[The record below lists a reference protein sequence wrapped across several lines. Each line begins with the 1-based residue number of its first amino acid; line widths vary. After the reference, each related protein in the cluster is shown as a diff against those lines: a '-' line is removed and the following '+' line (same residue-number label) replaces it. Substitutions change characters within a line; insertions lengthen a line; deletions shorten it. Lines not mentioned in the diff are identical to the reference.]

1 MFKLTSKFKP
11 TGDQP
16 NAIAKL
22 VKGLKS
28 GKRDQVLLGV
38 TGSGK
43 TFTMAKVIEQY
54 QKPTLIISHNK
65 TLAAQL
71 YKEFKEFFPN
81 NAVHYFVSYYD
92 YYQPEA
98 YIPYTDT
105 YIEKDSKI
113 NEELDRLR
121 HATTQALMSR
131 DDVIIIASVSC
142 IYNLGSP
149 EEYKNM
155 GLNIFEGQKIKADE
169 LMRSLIRL
177 QYAQDIELKRGCFR
191 KTRNEI
197 EVMGPDGQNI
207 FKITLGLSY
216 SPLAKNKFI
225 PYKVASP
232 RSQGLATKSRARLR
246 TGFTPSERIL
256 KIAHATIKEPEEL
269 ETNEPVF
276 EKIIETTILP
286 AKYWL
291 TSDNKIGVAIE
302 NIKTELKQHMK
313 VLKKQKKLQE
323 AGRLYEKTMYDIDM
337 MKRTGY
343 CHGIEN
349 YSRHLD
355 FRKSGEPP
363 YTLLDFFISKGAFLT
378 IIDESHASVSQIR
391 GMFNGDHSRKST
403 LVDYGFRLPSA
414 LDNRPLKF
422 PEFNKRIQK
431 TVYVSATPGKY
442 ELDKCGKANIA
453 EQLVRPTGLLDPTIE
468 IQPTENQIE
477 HLLGEIKKRIA
488 NKERVI
494 VTTLTKRMAEDL
506 SEYLAEAKIKV
517 NYIHSEIKTLERL
530 KILKDFRL
538 GNHDVLV
545 GVNLLREGLDLPE
558 VSLIAI
564 LDADKEGFLRNTTT
578 LIQTMGRAARHVNG
592 HVIMY
597 ADKLTK
603 SIKASIGET
612 TRRRTKQEEHNKA
625 NNITPTTIKKV
636 IGDFDLPVSNNGST
650 ILTAGGLT
658 KIRRWGQEEEDA
670 VYVFGNGGKGKV
682 IAQLTKMMERA
693 AKKMEYDKA
702 LTLREQIRK
711 IKTDSVESV

>member
-16 NAIAKL
+16 DAIAKL
-22 VKGLKS
+22 TKGLKS
-28 GKRDQVLLGV
+28 GKKHQVLLGV

-71 YKEFKEFFPN
+71 YKEFKEFFPKN
-81 NAVHYFVSYYD
+81 SVHYFVSYYD

-98 YIPYTDT
+98 YIPHTDT

-131 DDVIIIASVSC
+131 DDVIIVASVSC

-155 GLNIFEGQKIKADE
+155 GLNIFEGQKIKPDE
-169 LMRSLIRL
+169 LMRSLVRL
-177 QYAQDIELKRGCFR
+177 QYVQDIELKRGCFR
-191 KTRNEI
+191 KTRTEI
-197 EVMGPDGQNI
+197 ELMGPDGQNI
-207 FKITLGLSY
+207 FKITLGPIY
-216 SPLAKNKFI
+216 SPGSAKNKFI
-225 PYKVASP
+225 PYEVASP

-246 TGFTPSERIL
+246 TGFTPTEGII
-256 KIAHATIKEPEEL
+256 KIMHADIKEPEVL
-269 ETNEPVF
+269 ETEDPVF

-291 TSDNKIGVAIE
+291 TSDNKLGVAIE
-302 NIKTELKQHMK
+302 NIKSELQQHMK

-323 AGRLYEKTMYDIDM
+323 AARLYEKTMKDIDM

-355 FRKSGEPP
+355 FRKPGAPP
-363 YTLLDFFISKGAFLT
+363 YTLLDFFISKGEFLT
-378 IIDESHASVSQIR
+378 IMDESHISIPQIR
-391 GMFNGDHSRKST
+391 GMFHGDHSRKST
-403 LVDYGFRLPSA
+403 LVQYGWRLPSA

-422 PEFNKRIQK
+422 QEFNKRMQK

-442 ELDKCGKANIA
+442 EIEKAGKTNIA
-453 EQLVRPTGLLDPTIE
+453 EQLIRPTGLLDPTIE
-468 IQPTENQIE
+468 IKPTKNQIE
-477 HLLGEIKKRIA
+477 HLLEEIKKRTA
-488 NKERVI
+488 SKERII

-506 SEYLAEAKIKV
+506 SEYLADAGIKV
-517 NYIHSEIKTLERL
+517 NYLHSEIKTLERL

-538 GNHDVLV
+538 GHYDVLV

-592 HVIMY
+592 HVILY
-597 ADKLTK
+597 ADKITN
-603 SIKASIGET
+603 SIKSAIYET
-612 TRRRTKQEEHNKA
+612 TRRREKQKEHNTA
-625 NNITPTTIKKV
+625 NNIKPKTIQKA
-636 IGDFDLPVSNNGST
+636 IGNFDLPISNNG
-650 ILTAGGLT
+650 LT
-658 KIRRWGQEEEDA
+658 KTRRWGKEEDDA
-670 VYVFGNGGKGKV
+670 VYVFGNGSKNKIV
-682 IAQLTKMMERA
+682 AQLTKMMERSA
-693 AKKMEYDKA
+693 RKMEYDRA
-702 LTLREQIRK
+702 LALREQIRK
-711 IKTDSVESV
+711 IKTDSVESI

>member
-1 MFKLTSKFKP
+1 MFKLSSKFHP

-16 NAIAKL
+16 EAIDKL

-28 GKRDQVLLGV
+28 GKKHQVLLGV

-43 TFTMAKVIEQY
+43 TFTMAKVIEKY
-54 QKPTLIISHNK
+54 SKPTLIISHNK

-98 YIPYTDT
+98 YIPHTDT

-155 GLNIFEGQKIKADE
+155 GLNIFEGQKIKPDE
-169 LMRSLIRL
+169 VMRSMTRL

-197 EVMGPDGQNI
+197 ELMGPDGQNI
-207 FKITLGLSY
+207 FKITIS
-216 SPLAKNKFI
+216 AD
-225 PYKVASP
+225 
-232 RSQGLATKSRARLR
+232 
-246 TGFTPSERIL
+246 
-256 KIAHATIKEPEEL
+256 KIVKIMHATITSPEDL
-269 ETNEPVF
+269 ETKDPIF
-276 EKIIETTILP
+276 EKIVEATILP

-291 TSDNKIGVAIE
+291 TSDSKIAIAIE
-302 NIKTELKQHMK
+302 NIKAELQQHTK
-313 VLKKQKKLQE
+313 ALKKQKKFEE
-323 AGRLYEKTMYDIDM
+323 ASRLYEKTMYDIDM
-337 MKRTGY
+337 MKKTGY

-355 FRKSGEPP
+355 FRKPGEPP
-363 YTLLDFFISKGAFLT
+363 YTLIDFFISKGEFLT
-378 IIDESHASVSQIR
+378 IIDESHISISQIR
-391 GMFNGDHSRKST
+391 GMFHGDHSRKST
-403 LVDYGFRLPSA
+403 LVNYGFRLPSA

-422 PEFNKRIQK
+422 PEFTKRIQK
-431 TVYVSATPGKY
+431 LIYASATPGKY
-442 ELDKCGKANIA
+442 EIEKAGKTNIA
-453 EQLVRPTGLLDPTIE
+453 EQLIRPTGLLDPTID
-468 IQPTENQIE
+468 IKPTKNQVE
-477 HLLGEIKKRIA
+477 HLLEEIRKRIA
-488 NKERVI
+488 KKERII
-494 VTTLTKRMAEDL
+494 VTTLTKRMSEDL
-506 SEYLAEAKIKV
+506 SEYLADNGIKV
-517 NYIHSEIKTLERL
+517 NYLHSEIKTLERL

-538 GNHDVLV
+538 GNYDVIV

-597 ADKLTK
+597 ADKITN
-603 SIKASIGET
+603 SIKSAMSET
-612 TRRRTKQEEHNKA
+612 LRRRKKQEEHNKA
-625 NNITPTTIKKV
+625 NDITPRGIQKA
-636 IGDFDLPVSNNGST
+636 IGDFDLPISNNG
-650 ILTAGGLT
+650 LT
-658 KIRRWGQEEEDA
+658 KTRRWGKEEDEA
-670 VYVFGNGGKGKV
+670 VYVFGTGNKGKIV
-682 IAQLTKMMERA
+682 NQLTKMMERA
-693 AKKMEYDKA
+693 AKRMEYDKA
-702 LTLREQIRK
+702 LALREQIKK
-711 IKTDSVESV
+711 IKNDSAESV